1 MNTFIRLH
9 IIAEGRTEEVFVK
22 QTLSAYLWR
31 FQISTVVR
39 KVMTSKDTRTSTF
52 TRGGLVDYKKAKED
66 IQTWLREEKR
76 HSESYFTTMFDL
88 YALPENFPEYENAHN
103 TYKHEPYK
111 RVELL
116 EQAFQEDIGDRRFIP
131 YIQLHEFEALVLANP
146 SNLENEYFDYADA
159 IKQLQHALEEK
170 DGNPELINDD
180 PKTAPSK
187 RILALIPEYDK
198 ANAGAEIAGM
208 NGIDF
213 LKQTCPHFSAW
224 LARLE
229 TLSENRNE

>member
-1 MNTFIRLH
+1 MKTFIRLH
-9 IIAEGRTEEVFVK
+9 ITAEGQTEEKFVK
-22 QTLSAYLWR
+22 QTLSKYLGS
-31 FQISTVVR
+31 FQISTDVR
-39 KVMTSKDTRTSTF
+39 RVLVSRDKRHAKNY
-52 TRGGLVDYKKAKED
+52 RGGLLDYEKAKKD
-66 IQTWLREEKR
+66 IRTWLKEDQGTECR
-76 HSESYFTTMFDL
+76 FTTMFDL
-88 YALPENFPEYENAHN
+88 YALPENFPEY
-103 TYKHEPYK
+103 HETTVLHDPYQ
-111 RVELL
+111 RVKLL

-146 SNLENEYFDYADA
+146 ANLEYEYFEHADA
-159 IKQLQHALEEK
+159 IKQLQGALKEAG
-170 DGNPELINDD
+170 GNPELINDH

-198 ANAGAEIAGM
+198 ANVGAEIAGI
-208 NGIDF
+208 NRIDF